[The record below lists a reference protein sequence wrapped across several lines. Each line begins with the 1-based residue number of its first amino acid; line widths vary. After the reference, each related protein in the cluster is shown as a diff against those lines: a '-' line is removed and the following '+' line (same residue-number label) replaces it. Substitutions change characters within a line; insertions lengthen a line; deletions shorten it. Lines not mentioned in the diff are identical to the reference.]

1 MTHPYGWLSLLPPLV
16 AIVLAIATRR
26 AVASLVAGIVCGA
39 FITAGGHPGIA
50 LYDVLE
56 VHLWP
61 ALIDPN
67 KLRVFAF
74 TLMMGAMIG
83 IVCRSG
89 GMQGLMRLVSPL
101 ASSRRSG
108 QLTVWLSGLIIFF
121 DDYANTVLLG
131 GTLRPLCDRWRI
143 SREKLAYLVDSTAA
157 PVAGLSL
164 LSTWVAVEI
173 DYLHEGLL
181 SLPSATDLGAIDLF
195 VGSIP
200 YRFYVLSALLF
211 IPILALTG
219 RDYGPMW
226 RAERRRLRS
235 SSNDDPQD
243 GAGSSSD
250 LASANLPARW
260 YNAVLPI
267 VTTVLVVLGLF
278 YATGRQELGTVAL
291 DPANGLKEIFG
302 AADSYLSLYY
312 GALAGLLLAALLSR
326 AQGLL
331 SAAQIAAAAAEGAR
345 VMVPALIILW
355 CATAL
360 SRMTGDSRIDG
371 TPPTVPYEYK
381 AYRPLHGRLPGAD
394 HCHEKGR
401 HGFQWRGCCW
411 GSGGHGQVAPDG
423 RVPAGRPVIVR
434 HRDQLWHDGHLAA
447 DGDSTDP
454 CAAQRRKRGLRY
466 ASSDLVGIGGKRFGG
481 RDIRRSLLT
490 DIRHHDSLFPI
501 VWLRSYGACGH
512 AYAVRTHGRCA
523 GRFLGDVT
531 TGLGRLGLGA
541 VAVPTGWHRGRDYV
555 RRPTGGVRCRSRLRY
570 PFPDL
575 IGYAFCVQAFANFP
589 FNGVDVERR

>member
-1 MTHPYGWLSLLPPLV
+1 MSHPYGWLSLLPPLV

-50 LYDVLE
+50 LHDVLE
-56 VHLWP
+56 IHLWP

-101 ASSRRSG
+101 ANSRRSG
-108 QLTVWLSGLIIFF
+108 QLTAWLSGLIIFF

-173 DYLHEGLL
+173 DYLQEGLL

-211 IPILALTG
+211 IPVLALTG

-226 RAERRRLRS
+226 RAERRRLRFPS
-235 SSNDDPQD
+235 DDDPQD
-243 GAGSSSD
+243 GAESSSD
-250 LASANLPARW
+250 QASANVTARW

-267 VTTVLVVLGLF
+267 VVTVLVVLGLF
-278 YATGRQELGTVAL
+278 YVTGRQELGAAAQT
-291 DPANGLKEIFG
+291 PENGLKEIFG
-302 AADSYLSLYY
+302 SADSYLSLYY
-312 GALAGLLLAALLSR
+312 GAMAGLLLSALLSR
-326 AQGLL
+326 AQRLL
-331 SAAQIAAAAAEGAR
+331 SAAQIANAAAEGAR

-371 TPPTVPYEYK
+371 MPPTVPYEYK
-381 AYRPLHGRLPGAD
+381 AYRLYTADYLARIIVTEEEDIDTSGEAGTGGAAVTVKLLPTAVFLLAALLSFATGTSFGTMGILLPMVIPLTHALLGAEGAAFDVHHPILLGSVGSVLAGAIFGD
-394 HCHEKGR
+394 HCSPISDTTILSS
-401 HGFQWRGCCW
+401 QSCGCDHMAHVVTQMPYALTVATLAIVLGTLPLGW
-411 GSGGHGQVAPDG
+411 GVSVWILLPCQL
-423 RVPAGRPVIVR
+423 AGIVTVI
-434 HRDQLWHDGHLAA
+434 
-447 DGDSTDP
+447 T
-454 CAAQRRKRGLRY
+454 
-466 ASSDLVGIGGKRFGG
+466 
-481 RDIRRSLLT
+481 
-490 DIRHHDSLFPI
+490 
-501 VWLRSYGACGH
+501 
-512 AYAVRTHGRCA
+512 CA
-523 GRFLGDVT
+523 GRL
-531 TGLGRLGLGA
+531 
-541 VAVPTGWHRGRDYV
+541 
-555 RRPTGGVRCRSRLRY
+555 
-570 PFPDL
+570 
-575 IGYAFCVQAFANFP
+575 
-589 FNGVDVERR
+589 VE